1 MPEVPRTKHIGDKGA
16 NVNVESAKMYHDMRF
31 ATRNP
36 GTEHSSFGDLFYLMQ
51 EVRWLDT
58 RLLRSSRD
66 ADRAIHV
73 LHSQAYERLIQDV
86 VSGAVRVAGPSF
98 LTPALQNRPEGAAL
112 LIAYERR
119 VRASLMQHPRR
130 VRHAQLRS
138 SRWGLVCVCV
148 CRSGNAWLREL
159 ACRQDRLVPRTRVPP
174 SSPSKACP

>member
-1 MPEVPRTKHIGDKGA
+1 
-16 NVNVESAKMYHDMRF
+16 MYHDMRF
-31 ATRNP
+31 ATRRP